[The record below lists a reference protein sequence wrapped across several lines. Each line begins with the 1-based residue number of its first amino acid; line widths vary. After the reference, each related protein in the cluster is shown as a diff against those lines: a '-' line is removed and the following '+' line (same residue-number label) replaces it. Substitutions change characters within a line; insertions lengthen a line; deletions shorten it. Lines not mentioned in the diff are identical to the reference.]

1 MNNNSNVYNIFSSI
15 ANNYDRLNT
24 ILTLNIDS
32 YWRKKAIRLCN
43 INKNDKILDVCC
55 GTGKMIE
62 YACKAVGKN
71 TEVIGLDFNEQ
82 MLSVGNIKLNQSIKD
97 YKFKLIK
104 GDILKLPFEDSSF
117 DCVTVAF
124 GLRNAKN
131 RLKALCEIYR
141 VLKWDG
147 RLVCLELSNSSLPV
161 FKNLYAI
168 YFNYML
174 PIIGY
179 LGTGDKTAYYYL
191 RNSVNSFMSKAE
203 LQSAFQQV
211 GFIDTG
217 YLSLTGGIA
226 AIHYGN
232 KKLL

>member
-1 MNNNSNVYNIFSSI
+1 MNNNTNVYNIFSSI
-15 ANNYDRLNT
+15 ADNYDRLNT
-24 ILTLNIDS
+24 ILTLNIDN

-43 INKNDKILDVCC
+43 LNKNDKILDVCC
-55 GTGKMIE
+55 GTGKMIK
-62 YACKAVGKN
+62 YACKTVGKN
-71 TEVIGLDFNEQ
+71 TEVIGLDFNQ
-82 MLSVGNIKLNQSIKD
+82 KMLGVANTKLNQSIKD
-97 YKFKLIK
+97 YKFKLVK
-104 GDILKLPFEDSSF
+104 GDMLELPFEDLSF
-117 DCVTVAF
+117 DCVTIAF
-124 GLRNAKN
+124 GLRNAENK
-131 RLKALCEIYR
+131 LKALSEIYR
-141 VLKWDG
+141 VLKSNG

-161 FKNLYAI
+161 FNSLYAI

-191 RNSVNSFMSKAE
+191 RDSVNSFMSKTE
-203 LQSAFQQV
+203 LQSAFHQV